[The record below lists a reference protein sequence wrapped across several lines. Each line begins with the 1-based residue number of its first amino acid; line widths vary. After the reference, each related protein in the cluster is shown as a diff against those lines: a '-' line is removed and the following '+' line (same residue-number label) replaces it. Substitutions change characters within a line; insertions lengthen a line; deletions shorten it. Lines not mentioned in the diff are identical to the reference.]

1 MVAKNGEKDNY
12 ARAGLRKL
20 SLNKYLKNTVQ
31 NAFLLKI
38 LKITTASELDLHG
51 RLKIITIKK
60 NTSEQKR
67 I

>member
-38 LKITTASELDLHG
+38 PLVSGVNGRRLTTMSASP
-51 RLKIITIKK
+51 KAAWNVSIP
-60 NTSEQKR
+60 
-67 I
+67 